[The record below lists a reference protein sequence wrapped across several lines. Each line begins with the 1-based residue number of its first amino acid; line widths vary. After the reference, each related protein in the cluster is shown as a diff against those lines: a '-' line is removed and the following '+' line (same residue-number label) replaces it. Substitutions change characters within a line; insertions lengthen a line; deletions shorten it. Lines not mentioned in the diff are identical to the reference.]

1 MSFEIT
7 FNTQFINEIDIRTSR
22 NRAILGPK
30 MGPILSADSSKRD
43 CRESEKVQKAP
54 TINAAGSRGKHSAE
68 GATFAQG
75 EAQEAHVV
83 RSGVQ
88 AHGRQ
93 GCAAAPTAEPHQA
106 HLRSLPGHRTL
117 PGGSQPPVRSRS
129 GGGRASRAAAVP
141 SLEGGPSARSPGAP
155 PPRLDC
161 TRGRGPH
168 T

>member
-1 MSFEIT
+1 MKLIYELPEIEPYLYP
-7 FNTQFINEIDIRTSR
+7 N
-22 NRAILGPK
+22 
-30 MGPILSADSSKRD
+30 MGPILSADSSKQRD
-43 CRESEKVQKAP
+43 ARIARRTKAP
-54 TINAAGSRGKHSAE
+54 TIINAAGSRGKHSAE

-93 GCAAAPTAEPHQA
+93 GRAAAPTAEPHQA

-155 PPRLDC
+155 PPPRLDC